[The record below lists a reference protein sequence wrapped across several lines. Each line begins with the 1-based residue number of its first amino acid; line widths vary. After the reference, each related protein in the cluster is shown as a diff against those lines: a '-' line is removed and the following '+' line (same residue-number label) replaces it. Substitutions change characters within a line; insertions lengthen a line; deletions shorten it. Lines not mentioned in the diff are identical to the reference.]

1 MQKNNTPTSNTLG
14 LITVLAARFS
24 AIGDVAMTVPV
35 LYSVARCYPDVRFVF
50 VTRPSMTS
58 IFINRPDNLIVVG
71 ADVKTDYV
79 GLGGLRRLI
88 SELKKEYDFD
98 AFADL
103 HDVIRTRIMGFFCRL
118 QRTRVSRINK
128 GRQGR
133 KALTRVRNKVM
144 LPLLS
149 SRARYREVFHRLGL
163 PVDYRF
169 DGLYDGH
176 AMAPADDFACICESR
191 PNGER
196 WIGIAPFAA
205 HKGKIYPP
213 EKMEEVVK
221 GLCESPGATR
231 VFLFGGGGE
240 EAEILNSWAE
250 KYHGVTS
257 LAGKRYGFAAELA
270 LMNHLD
276 LMLSMDSSNMHLAAI
291 AGTRTITV
299 WGATHPYCGFMGW
312 RQSDADCIQLPMS
325 CRPCSVFGNK
335 PCLRG
340 DYLCLNAIRPA
351 EILKV
356 ISGAHAEIVKG
367 QCPQSQD
374 CVKH

>member
-1 MQKNNTPTSNTLG
+1 M
-14 LITVLAARFS
+14 
-24 AIGDVAMTVPV
+24 
-35 LYSVARCYPDVRFVF
+35 
-50 VTRPSMTS
+50 
-58 IFINRPDNLIVVG
+58 
-71 ADVKTDYV
+71 
-79 GLGGLRRLI
+79 
-88 SELKKEYDFD
+88 
-98 AFADL
+98 
-103 HDVIRTRIMGFFCRL
+103 
-118 QRTRVSRINK
+118 
-128 GRQGR
+128 
-133 KALTRVRNKVM
+133 
-144 LPLLS
+144 
-149 SRARYREVFHRLGL
+149 
-163 PVDYRF
+163 
-169 DGLYDGH
+169 
-176 AMAPADDFACICESR
+176 
-191 PNGER
+191 
-196 WIGIAPFAA
+196 
-205 HKGKIYPP
+205 
-213 EKMEEVVK
+213 
-221 GLCESPGATR
+221 
-231 VFLFGGGGE
+231 FLFGGGGE